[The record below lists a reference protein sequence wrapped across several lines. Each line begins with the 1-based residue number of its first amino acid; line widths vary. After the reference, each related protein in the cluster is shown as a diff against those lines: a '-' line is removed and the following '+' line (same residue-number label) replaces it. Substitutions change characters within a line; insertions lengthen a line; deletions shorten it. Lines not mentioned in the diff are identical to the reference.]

1 MKVRTP
7 GGPVKPLTAV
17 TEYPPEEGL
26 RRFTQGELVL
36 AQEMVSILDAAG
48 FYIVERELLDAR
60 SWPRQSGLP
69 VVLVN
74 GVPLLF
80 FRASSVL
87 SFMESWVAAA
97 DFDPMEMAPMATG
110 GSFA

>member
-1 MKVRTP
+1 MRVRSL
-7 GGPVKPLTAV
+7 GGPMKPLTAV
-17 TEYPPEEGL
+17 TEYDPEEGL

-36 AQEMVSILDAAG
+36 ALEMVKILDEAG

-60 SWPRQSGLP
+60 SWPRQCGLP